1 MRSIPYFSL
10 SFFTFHFII
19 YSLSEALFKSRNKRE
34 FVMIR
39 VTRRVLILLVALF
52 VSLTAWGQVSFK
64 VNAPTLTALGQPFR
78 VEFSVDAEPERNSFK
93 APDFAGFEVLAGPSV
108 STGHSV
114 QFINGRQSSSYNCSY
129 TYVLM
134 PNEAGKFTIGAAS
147 ITVEDKRYTTKPL
160 LVEVIDER
168 EGTGSATQS
177 GGNVSSKSSE
187 SGVSNSDILLI
198 LKLSDRDVY
207 KGEAIRAS
215 LMLYTR
221 VEISDVSDVSIPSFD
236 GFWSQDLTFDN
247 NPSRDE
253 YNGRIYETH
262 KITELLLSPQQS
274 GKITI
279 PAASMTVRTPVE
291 VQGNRNYDPFF
302 GGRQIHYV
310 TKQIK
315 SEPVTVDVREFPE
328 GAPRSFK
335 GAVGDFRI
343 SSRMPNSEIDSNTA
357 DQFELTLSGSGN
369 LKFITAPRITLPDSF
384 ELYDTKVV
392 DNIKVTASGTS
403 GSITYTYPFVARSAG
418 VFTIAPIEFSYFDPQ
433 LGEYKTL
440 STEPYTITI
449 NDDGSSPAQHNTGGY
464 MDYGSTMRQLDK
476 DIRFIHVGAMPAAA
490 SAALIFSPIYWL
502 VVVLLLAIF
511 VVVYVVMRKRIRDN
525 RNIVARR
532 MKRADKV
539 AIQRLRM
546 AERFMKEGNRHSFY
560 EEMLRAMW
568 GYISDKFN
576 IPVANLTKEKI
587 REELYRRGV
596 SMSVAE
602 EFCEIISRSEEAQYA
617 PTTDGDMSVVYADA
631 VDVMSKIEDV
641 VKR

>member
-1 MRSIPYFSL
+1 M
-10 SFFTFHFII
+10 
-19 YSLSEALFKSRNKRE
+19 
-34 FVMIR
+34 
-39 VTRRVLILLVALF
+39 LVALF
-52 VSLTAWGQVSFK
+52 ASITAWGQVSFK
-64 VNAPTLTALGQPFR
+64 LEAPALTALGQPFR
-78 VEFSVDAEPERNSFK
+78 VEFSVDAEPERSSFK
-93 APDFAGFEVLAGPSV
+93 APDFEGFEVLAGPSV

-134 PNEAGKFTIGAAS
+134 PNQAGKFTIGAAS
-147 ITVEDKRYTTKPL
+147 ITVEDQRYTTKPQL
-160 LVEVIDER
+160 IEVVAEK
-168 EGTGSATQS
+168 ESGSQEEQSSGQPTQ
-177 GGNVSSKSSE
+177 KSSAE
-187 SGVSNSDILLI
+187 SGVSSNDIMLV

-215 LMLYTR
+215 LVLYTR
-221 VEISDVSDVSIPSFD
+221 VSISDVMDVNIPSFD
-236 GFWSQDLTFDN
+236 GFWSQELNFDPT
-247 NPSRDE
+247 PSREE
-253 YNGRIYETH
+253 YNGRVYETH

-279 PAASMTVRTPVE
+279 PAASMTLRTPVE
-291 VQGNRNYDPFF
+291 VQGSRNFDPFF

-315 SEPVTVDVREFPE
+315 SAPTTIDVREFPQ

-335 GAVGDFRI
+335 GAVGNFSI
-343 SSRMPNSEIDSNTA
+343 SSRMPSSEIESNTA

-369 LKFITAPRITLPDSF
+369 LKFITAPRLSLPDSF
-384 ELYDTKVV
+384 ELYDTKTV
-392 DNIKVTASGTS
+392 DNIKVTASGTT

-418 VFTIAPIEFSYFDPQ
+418 TFTIAPIEFSYFDPRA
-433 LGEYKTL
+433 GEYKTI
-440 STEPYTITI
+440 STEPFTITI
-449 NDDGSSPAQHNTGGY
+449 KDDGTGPAQHSVGGY
-464 MDYGSTMRQLDK
+464 VDYGSTMRQLDR
-476 DIRFIHVGAMPAAA
+476 DIRFIHVGMLPSIVAPT
-490 SAALIFSPIYWL
+490 LIFSPIYWL
-502 VVVLLLAIF
+502 TIVVLLAIF

-546 AERFMKEGNRHSFY
+546 AEHSMKEGNRHAFY
-560 EEMLRAMW
+560 EETLRAMW

-576 IPVANLTKEKI
+576 IPVASLTKEKI

-596 SMSVAE
+596 SMAVAE

-617 PTTDGDMSVVYADA
+617 PTTDSDMGVVYADA
-631 VDVMSKIEDV
+631 IDVMTKIEDV

>member
-1 MRSIPYFSL
+1 M
-10 SFFTFHFII
+10 T
-19 YSLSEALFKSRNKRE
+19 
-34 FVMIR
+34 R
-39 VTRRVLILLVALF
+39 VIQRVLVVLVALF
-52 VSLTAWGQVSFK
+52 ATLTAWGQVSFK
-64 VNAPTLTALGQPFR
+64 VDVPAITALGQPFR

-93 APDFAGFEVLAGPSV
+93 APDFEGFEVLAGPSV

-114 QFINGRQSSSYNCSY
+114 QFVNGRKSASYSCTY

-134 PNEAGKFTIGAAS
+134 PNEAGKFTIGVAS
-147 ITVEDKRYTTKPL
+147 VTVEDKKYTTKPQPI
-160 LVEVIDER
+160 EVIAER
-168 EGTGSATQS
+168 ESERPAQS
-177 GGNVSSKSSE
+177 GGNAKQKSSPE
-187 SGVSNSDILLI
+187 SRIAKDDIVLR
-198 LKLSDRDVY
+198 LKLSDKNVY

-221 VEISDVSDVSIPSFD
+221 VNISDVSDVNIPSFD
-236 GFWSQDLTFDN
+236 GFWSQELSFDN
-247 NPSRDE
+247 TSSRE
-253 YNGRIYETH
+253 ELNGRIYETH

-291 VQGNRNYDPFF
+291 VQSNRHFDPFF

-310 TKQIK
+310 TKQLK
-315 SEPVTVDVREFPE
+315 SEPVTIDVKEFPH

-335 GAVGDFRI
+335 GAVGDFHI
-343 SSRMPNSEIDSNTA
+343 SYSVPSAEIECNSA
-357 DQFELTLSGSGN
+357 DQLELTISGSGN
-369 LKFITAPRITLPDSF
+369 LKFITAPRLSLPDSF
-384 ELYDTKVV
+384 ELYDTKIA
-392 DNIKVTASGTS
+392 DNIKATTTGTT

-418 VFTIAPIEFSYFDPQ
+418 EFTIAPIEFSYFDPQ
-433 LGEYKTL
+433 KGEYKVL

-449 NDDGSSPAQHNTGGY
+449 KDDGKTQSHHSVANY
-464 MDYGSTMRQLDK
+464 VNYGASMRQLDK
-476 DIRFIHVGAMPAAA
+476 DIRFIHVGALPQTKA
-490 SAALIFSPIYWL
+490 SLLIFSPIYWL
-502 VVVLLLAIF
+502 VVVVLVAIF
-511 VVVYVVMRKRIRDN
+511 VVVYVLMRKRIRDN

-546 AERFMKEGNRHSFY
+546 AERSMNEGNRHAFY
-560 EEMLRAMW
+560 EETLRAMW

-596 SMSVAE
+596 SMAVAE

-617 PTTDGDMSVVYADA
+617 PTTDGQMNVVYADA
-631 VDVMSKIEDV
+631 IEVMSKIEDV

>member
-1 MRSIPYFSL
+1 M
-10 SFFTFHFII
+10 T
-19 YSLSEALFKSRNKRE
+19 
-34 FVMIR
+34 R
-39 VTRRVLILLVALF
+39 VTQRVLVVLVALF
-52 VSLTAWGQVSFK
+52 ISLTAWGQVSFK
-64 VNAPTLTALGQPFR
+64 VDVPAITALGEPFR

-93 APDFAGFEVLAGPSV
+93 APDFEGFDVLAGPSV

-114 QFINGRQSSSYNCSY
+114 QFVNGRKSASYNCTY

-147 ITVEDKRYTTKPL
+147 ITVEDKKYTTKPQP
-160 LVEVIDER
+160 VEVIAER
-168 EGTGSATQS
+168 ASEPSAGQGAS
-177 GGNVSSKSSE
+177 DVKQKSSPE
-187 SGVSNSDILLI
+187 SRIAKDDIMLR
-198 LKLSDRDVY
+198 LKLSDREVY

-215 LMLYTR
+215 LVLYTR
-221 VEISDVSDVSIPSFD
+221 VSISDVSDVNIPSFD
-236 GFWSQDLTFDN
+236 GFWSQELTFDN
-247 NPSRDE
+247 APSREE

-291 VQGNRNYDPFF
+291 VQGNRHFDPFF

-310 TKQIK
+310 TKQLK
-315 SEPVTVDVREFPE
+315 SEPIVVDVREFPQ
-328 GAPRSFK
+328 GAPRSFN

-343 SSRMPNSEIDSNTA
+343 SYRMPNSEIESNSA
-357 DQFELTLSGSGN
+357 DQMELTISGSGN
-369 LKFITAPRITLPDSF
+369 LKFIAAPRINLPDSF
-384 ELYDTKVV
+384 ELYDTKIV
-392 DNIKVTASGTS
+392 DNIKATASGTT

-418 VFTIAPIEFSYFDPQ
+418 EFNIAQIEFSYFDPQ
-433 LGEYKTL
+433 RGEYKTL

-449 NDDGSSPAQHNTGGY
+449 KDDGSAPVQHNVGNY
-464 MDYGSTMRQLDK
+464 VNYGSTMRQLDK
-476 DIRFIHVGAMPAAA
+476 DIRFIHIGTLPPKSA
-490 SAALIFSPIYWL
+490 SIVIFTPIYWL
-502 VVVLLLAIF
+502 VVVVLLAIF
-511 VVVYVVMRKRIRDN
+511 VVVYVLMRKRIRDN

-546 AERFMKEGNRHSFY
+546 AEHSMNEGNRHAFY
-560 EEMLRAMW
+560 EETLRAMW

-596 SMSVAE
+596 AMAVAE

-617 PTTDGDMSVVYADA
+617 PTTDGEMSVVYADA
-631 VDVMSKIEDV
+631 IDVMTRIEDI

>member
-1 MRSIPYFSL
+1 M
-10 SFFTFHFII
+10 T
-19 YSLSEALFKSRNKRE
+19 
-34 FVMIR
+34 R
-39 VTRRVLILLVALF
+39 VIQRVLVVLVALF
-52 VSLTAWGQVSFK
+52 ATLTAWGQVSFK
-64 VNAPTLTALGQPFR
+64 VDVPAITALGQPFR

-93 APDFAGFEVLAGPSV
+93 APDFEGFEVLAGPSV

-114 QFINGRQSSSYNCSY
+114 QFVNGRKSASYSCTY

-134 PNEAGKFTIGAAS
+134 PNEAGKFTIGVAS
-147 ITVEDKRYTTKPL
+147 VTVEDKKYTTKPQPI
-160 LVEVIDER
+160 EVIAER
-168 EGTGSATQS
+168 ESERPAQS
-177 GGNVSSKSSE
+177 GGNAKQKSSPE
-187 SGVSNSDILLI
+187 SRIAKDDIVLR
-198 LKLSDRDVY
+198 LKLSDKNVY

-221 VEISDVSDVSIPSFD
+221 VNISDVSDVNIPSFD
-236 GFWSQDLTFDN
+236 GFWSQELSFDN
-247 NPSRDE
+247 TSSRE
-253 YNGRIYETH
+253 ELNGRIYETH

-291 VQGNRNYDPFF
+291 VQSNRHFDPFF

-310 TKQIK
+310 TKQLK
-315 SEPVTVDVREFPE
+315 SEPVTIDVKEFPH

-343 SSRMPNSEIDSNTA
+343 SYNVPSAEIECNSA
-357 DQFELTLSGSGN
+357 DQFELTISGSGN
-369 LKFITAPRITLPDSF
+369 LKFITAPRLSLPDSF
-384 ELYDTKVV
+384 ELYDTKIT
-392 DNIKVTASGTS
+392 DNIKATTSGTT

-418 VFTIAPIEFSYFDPQ
+418 EFTIAPIEFSYFDPQ
-433 LGEYKTL
+433 KGEYKVL

-449 NDDGSSPAQHNTGGY
+449 KDDGKTQSHHSVANY
-464 MDYGSTMRQLDK
+464 VNYGASMRQLDK
-476 DIRFIHVGAMPAAA
+476 DIRFIHVGALPQTKA
-490 SAALIFSPIYWL
+490 SLLIFSPIYWL
-502 VVVLLLAIF
+502 VVVVLVAIF
-511 VVVYVVMRKRIRDN
+511 VVVYVLMRKRIRDN

-546 AERFMKEGNRHSFY
+546 AERSMNEGNRHAFY
-560 EEMLRAMW
+560 EETLRAMW

-596 SMSVAE
+596 SMAVAE

-617 PTTDGDMSVVYADA
+617 PTTDGQMNVVYADA
-631 VDVMSKIEDV
+631 IEVMSKIEDV